1 MIESRDGR
9 QVVITGLGVVA
20 PCGTGAADFWAGL
33 SRPAEPD
40 TNRRVPA
47 FDPTRW
53 GIGHVDARRMDRF
66 AQLGLAA
73 GVQALAD
80 AGVSADEPPYDPER
94 CGVVLGTGIGGA
106 YAWES
111 QTINLMEK
119 GPARVS
125 PLVVPMVMPNAASAA
140 LSMRLGWAGTVET
153 VTTACAA
160 GTHAVGNGARL
171 IAAGRCDAVL
181 VGGSE
186 ACQTGVMTNG
196 FANMKALSP
205 TGISRPF
212 DVARDGFCSAEAAG
226 VLLLEEASAAA
237 AWGATVYAEVAG
249 FGSTADAH
257 HLTAP
262 APDGRGAIACM
273 RVALAD
279 AGLEPGEVTH
289 VNAHGTSTP
298 LNDAAEAA
306 AVRAVFGPT
315 RPAVTSIKG
324 ITGHSLGAAGALE
337 AIALAL
343 SYRHRELP
351 PTMGVTELD
360 ADLDLDVVLEPR
372 AWEPA
377 PAISNSFAFGG
388 HNGSVVFLPARAV
401 PR

>member
-1 MIESRDGR
+1 MIEARDGR
-9 QVVITGLGVVA
+9 RVVITGLGVVS
-20 PCGTGAADFWAGL
+20 PCGTGLGDFWAGL
-33 SRPAEPD
+33 STPAEPEVS
-40 TNRRVPA
+40 RRVHD
-47 FDPTRW
+47 FDPTAW
-53 GIGHVDARRMDRF
+53 GIKHVEARRMDRF

-73 GVQALAD
+73 GLHAVAD
-80 AGVSADEPPYDPER
+80 AGLSADEPPYAPER
-94 CGVVLGTGIGGA
+94 CGVILGTGIGGA

-111 QTINLMEK
+111 QTIALIEK
-119 GPARVS
+119 GPTRVS

-140 LSMRLGWAGTVET
+140 LSMRLGWAGAVET

-171 IAAGRCDAVL
+171 VAAGRCDAVL

-196 FANMKALSP
+196 FTNMKALSP

-212 DVARDGFCSAEAAG
+212 DVARDGFCSAEAGG
-226 VLLLEEASAAA
+226 VLLLEEAGAAA
-237 AWGATVYAEVAG
+237 ARGARVYAEVVG
-249 FGSTADAH
+249 TGSTADAH

-262 APDGRGAIACM
+262 APDGRGAMSCM
-273 RVALAD
+273 RAALAD
-279 AGLEPGEVTH
+279 AGLAAGDITH

-306 AVRAVFGPT
+306 AVRAVFGDT

-324 ITGHSLGAAGALE
+324 VTGHSLGAAGALE

-343 SYRHRELP
+343 SYLHRQLP

-360 ADLDLDVVLEPR
+360 RDLDIDVVLEPR
-372 AWEPA
+372 AWEPG

-388 HNGSVVFLPARAV
+388 HNGSVVLIPA
-401 PR
+401 